1 MLNNYMGILCLNE
14 KDSNIKSL
22 TQNRPLASIP
32 LGGRYR
38 VIDFILSNMVNSGI
52 KNIGVLT
59 HNHSRSLIDHLGSGS
74 PWDLDRKI
82 GGLFFNTS
90 GHSDNFCD
98 IEVISNNIEHLHR
111 SKESNVIIS
120 SSYMICNINLEDAV
134 KYHEES
140 GSKVTILYKKIS
152 DGKKSFRDCD
162 VLNIDDSGQLIS
174 VGKNIGVDNN
184 LNISMEMF
192 IMSKETLISIVYDC
206 IKKGIWSNIK
216 NYIYSNI
223 DSLRPSTY
231 EFKGYLQCVNSLLS
245 YYNLNMDLLD
255 LKKSKDLF
263 YSNGLI
269 FTKISDCPPTK
280 YTSDCTVINSLIA
293 NGCIIEGSV
302 ENCIIGRRV
311 KISKGATLKNCIIMQ
326 DCTIGTNSSLC
337 NVIMDKNV
345 LVENNKDLKGD
356 IEFPLVIQ
364 KRTKF

>member
-14 KDSNIKSL
+14 KESHIKSL

-38 VIDFILSNMVNSGI
+38 IIDFILSNMVNSGI

-59 HNHSRSLIDHLGSGS
+59 HNNSRSLIDHLGSGA

-82 GGLFFNTS
+82 GGLFLNTS
-90 GHSDNFCD
+90 GDSENFCD

-111 SKESNVIIS
+111 SKETNVIIS
-120 SSYMICNINLEDAV
+120 SSYMVCNINLEEAV
-134 KYHEES
+134 KYHEKT
-140 GSKVTILYKKIS
+140 GSEITILYKKVS
-152 DGKKSFRDCD
+152 NGKKSFRDCD
-162 VLNIDDSGQLIS
+162 VLNIDESGQLIS
-174 VGKNIGVDNN
+174 VGKNIGTNNN

-192 IMSKETLISIVYDC
+192 IMSKEKLISIIYDC
-206 IKKGIWSNIK
+206 IKKGIWTNIK

-223 DSLRPSTY
+223 DILKLSTY
-231 EFKGYLQCVNSLLS
+231 EFKGYLQCVNSLQS

-269 FTKISDCPPTK
+269 FTKISDGPPTK
-280 YTSDCTVINSLIA
+280 YTSDCNVRNSLIA
-293 NGCIIEGSV
+293 NGCIIEGSI
-302 ENCIIGRRV
+302 ENCVIGRRV
-311 KISKGATLKNCIIMQ
+311 KISKGAILKNCIIMQ
-326 DCTIGTNSSLC
+326 NCSIGTNSQLD

-364 KRTKF
+364 KRTTF